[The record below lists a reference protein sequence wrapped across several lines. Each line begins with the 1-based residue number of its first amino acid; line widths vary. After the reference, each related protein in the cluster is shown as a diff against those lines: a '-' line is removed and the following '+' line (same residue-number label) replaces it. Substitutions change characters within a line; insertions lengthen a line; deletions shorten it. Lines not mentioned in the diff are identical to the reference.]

1 MNTSPTRQQGF
12 PCRRWRARHRARTDL
27 ATAALRPSH
36 HLTGKTAC
44 RRDPRRRARFAQ
56 VQPVRF
62 DRPSGGTAEFLGRDT
77 RVSQPPG
84 RKARRPDPPYVFG
97 AVSPAATTR
106 NEPRGVSAAKSLRD
120 SLNAFATAQE
130 KRKKRARSRCALL
143 TGGAIYVCTASD
155 DSLDGILER
164 STSAVR
170 T

>member
-1 MNTSPTRQQGF
+1 MNTNR
-12 PCRRWRARHRARTDL
+12 CKRARCVSERFLAGADGPDIEREPDL

-44 RRDPRRRARFAQ
+44 RRDQRRRARFAR

-77 RVSQPPG
+77 PVSQPPG

-97 AVSPAATTR
+97 AASPAATAI

-130 KRKKRARSRCALL
+130 SKRKAGPIR
-143 TGGAIYVCTASD
+143 
-155 DSLDGILER
+155 
-164 STSAVR
+164 VR
-170 T
+170 PL